1 MLRRTAFFWIASI
14 PIQGMLIALYK
25 QAPEQLSAWYS
36 NYIFLGL
43 LRLKSPLFNSLPFS
57 FGDVAYGSTIVFL
70 CYQLVRSTKNWR
82 QLRWSQLWSVLGVLA
97 AVHFFFLISWGF
109 NYHNPPLSKQN
120 KVSLDY
126 TPEALKTTL
135 ATLIEHSN
143 KLHQQL
149 APSDTTVVQFPFTKK
164 EIRSQFMQ
172 QYPQTAGIK
181 NSLWSTGLSYMG
193 FAGYLNPFTGEAQV
207 NAKMPLPSY
216 ITTVAHEQAHQ
227 LGYARE
233 QEANYLA
240 FVHCIEQKNPYI
252 QYAGY
257 IFGLRYCYNALYQ
270 YNVEEA
276 RTLKAKIRPGILK
289 EYRQSQEFWE
299 GYENPLEPLFKSSYD
314 SYLKAQWQTA
324 GIRSY
329 SLVVAFIV
337 DHLQKKLMTPNNAN

>member
-14 PIQGMLIALYK
+14 PVQGVLIALYK

-36 NYIFLGL
+36 NYIFFGL
-43 LRLKSPLFNSLPFS
+43 LRLKSPVFSSLPFS
-57 FGDVAYGSTIVFL
+57 FGDVAYGGAIVFL
-70 CYQLVRSTKNWR
+70 CYQLVHWIKNWR
-82 QLRWSQLWSVLGVLA
+82 QLKWSQLLSVLGVLA

-120 KVSLDY
+120 NISLQY
-126 TPEALKTTL
+126 TPDALKATL
-135 ATLIEHSN
+135 VTLIEYSN

-149 APSDTTVVQFPFTKK
+149 AATDTTVVEFPFTKK
-164 EIRSQFMQ
+164 QLRKQFME

-193 FAGYLNPFTGEAQV
+193 YAGYLNPFTGEAQV
-207 NAKMPLPSY
+207 NAKMPTSSY

-276 RTLKAKIRPGILK
+276 RALSTKILPGILN
-289 EYRQSQEFWE
+289 EYRQSQEFWKA
-299 GYENPLEPLFKSSYD
+299 YENPLEPLFKSSYD
-314 SYLKAQWQTA
+314 SYLKAQGQAA
-324 GIRSY
+324 GIMSY
-329 SLVVAFIV
+329 NLVVAFII
-337 DHLQKKLMTPNNAN
+337 DHLQKK